1 MQLVQNVRK
10 VIPVEQGLRLRSSKL
25 FDIGKPVRKVIPV
38 EQGLRQRKTL
48 RYVSKDGVVRKVI
61 PVEQGLKNSLHNR

>member
-1 MQLVQNVRK
+1 MQL
-10 VIPVEQGLRLRSSKL
+10 
-25 FDIGKPVRKVIPV
+25 VRKVIPV